1 MAIDELWRMTT
12 GWVKGWKKGKLKEK
26 LQETAK
32 IAYDE
37 KIKNIELTE
46 TLGQLQDEIK
56 RLKGEKT
63 KPKIKPANT
72 NKDLNPKPKKKHK
85 KREKKKDLE
94 IDEVV
99 VVDVDKEDLPPDAK
113 SIGERDI
120 VIQEIIIKRRNI
132 KVVIKRYYSKEL
144 GKVFEG
150 EVPDVYRGSS
160 FGPQLISF
168 VLYQYYKCRV
178 PHDKIITMLRDFGID
193 MSAGTLCMILNDLK
207 SDFSDDLSSSR
218 DAALKKD
225 SKVHIDDTGARI
237 NGVNGYTFGVSNRY
251 FTQFTTVLEKNRWAA
266 VGALLNGVQSFL
278 VDQHALNFVA
288 NKLKKAK
295 VTVALRALRGR
306 LFKRSEFEMKLKE
319 HIDFDVSKKELD
331 VVRTACAISALKSR
345 EHGPP
350 IRFLISDD
358 GTNFKDLI
366 KNHQL
371 CWVHEIRKYK
381 KMSIY
386 HQLQQ
391 NALDEVVL
399 EWQGLY
405 KKMKN
410 FKLGPTKKERE
421 LIRSEFSR
429 IVSIKTCF
437 NDIDE
442 QLIRTAALKSK
453 LLLFLR
459 YPQLPLHN
467 NLSENDI
474 RERVIKRKIS
484 LQNRSIQGVQ
494 AWDLMLSLAS
504 TCRKLDLSFWRYL
517 EDRISGRESIP
528 YLGKLVTSH

>member
-160 FGPQLISF
+160 IGPQLISF

-178 PHDKIITMLRDFGID
+178 PHDKMITMPKDFGID
-193 MSAGTLCMILNDLK
+193 VSAGTLCMILNDLK

-218 DAALKKD
+218 DAALK
-225 SKVHIDDTGARI
+225 IDLNTI
-237 NGVNGYTFGVSNRY
+237 LSSYKL
-251 FTQFTTVLEKNRWAA
+251 TV
-266 VGALLNGVQSFL
+266 
-278 VDQHALNFVA
+278 
-288 NKLKKAK
+288 
-295 VTVALRALRGR
+295 
-306 LFKRSEFEMKLKE
+306 
-319 HIDFDVSKKELD
+319 
-331 VVRTACAISALKSR
+331 
-345 EHGPP
+345 
-350 IRFLISDD
+350 
-358 GTNFKDLI
+358 TN
-366 KNHQL
+366 
-371 CWVHEIRKYK
+371 
-381 KMSIY
+381 
-386 HQLQQ
+386 
-391 NALDEVVL
+391 
-399 EWQGLY
+399 
-405 KKMKN
+405 
-410 FKLGPTKKERE
+410 
-421 LIRSEFSR
+421 
-429 IVSIKTCF
+429 
-437 NDIDE
+437 
-442 QLIRTAALKSK
+442 
-453 LLLFLR
+453 
-459 YPQLPLHN
+459 
-467 NLSENDI
+467 
-474 RERVIKRKIS
+474 
-484 LQNRSIQGVQ
+484 
-494 AWDLMLSLAS
+494 
-504 TCRKLDLSFWRYL
+504 
-517 EDRISGRESIP
+517 
-528 YLGKLVTSH
+528 

>member
-63 KPKIKPANT
+63 KPNIKPANT
-72 NKDLNPKPKKKHK
+72 NKDLNPSPKKKHK

-94 IDEVV
+94 IDETI
-99 VVDVDKEDLPPDAK
+99 VVDVNKEDLPSDAK

-132 KVVIKRYYSKEL
+132 KFVIKRYYSKEL
-144 GKVFEG
+144 GKTFEG
-150 EVPDVYRGSS
+150 KVPDEYRGRS

-178 PHDKIITMLRDFGID
+178 PHDKIITILKDFGVD

-207 SDFSDDLSSSR
+207 SDFKDDLSSVR
-218 DAALKKD
+218 DAAIKKD

-237 NGVNGYTFGVSNRY
+237 NGINAYTFGVSNNY
-251 FTQFTTVLEKNRWAA
+251 FTQFTTVFEKNRWAS

-278 VDQHALNFVA
+278 VDQIALNFVA
-288 NKLKKAK
+288 KKLKRAK
-295 VTVALRALRGR
+295 VTVALRVLRGR
-306 LFKRSEFEMKLKE
+306 SFKRSEFEEKLKLLMN
-319 HIDFDVSKKELD
+319 FDVSKKELD
-331 VVRTACAISALKSR
+331 VVRTACAMSALKKQ

-350 IRFLISDD
+350 IRFLVSDD

-386 HQLQQ
+386 HKLQQ
-391 NALDEVVL
+391 DALDEIVKQ
-399 EWQGLY
+399 WQGLY

-410 FKLGPTKKERE
+410 FKLGPTEKGRK
-421 LIRSEFSR
+421 LIRSEFDH
-429 IVSIKTCF
+429 IVLLKTSF
-437 NDIDE
+437 AEIDE
-442 QLIRTAALKSK
+442 QLKRTAALKSK

-484 LQNRSIQGVQ
+484 LQNRSLQGVRT
-494 AWDLMLSLAS
+494 WDLMLSLAS
-504 TCRKLDLSFWRYL
+504 TCRKLDLSFWRYI

-528 YLGKLVTSH
+528 YLGKVLTSY